1 MAGSA
6 HDRFD
11 FPDWWWLVKWDVHVY
26 DPRSQTTKTHVMEY
40 PGTSRAEGAAVT
52 AYASRDLRKKMD
64 HILVVPHHETSGR
77 SEPQPKKS
85 HAQIKRE
92 VDEILRSGPH
102 RGSSGKSH
110 LGSVR
115 KGSGEVPHSFIAK
128 IWSTGKWPLLGGVMR
143 TESSP
148 FSHREDAES
157 FLVQSIET
165 NAGAGRAATGEVVL
179 SHKRPA
185 ITRHA
190 ATGELVARKH
200 KHHGHATKIT
210 PRPFYEIQST
220 DIGKRFLRAFGR
232 GWSLSDV
239 LGYVQRGD
247 VGKRL
252 YLVDGIL
259 QVENNEQR
267 DARVRKSS

>member
-6 HDRFD
+6 HEQF
-11 FPDWWWLVKWDVHVY
+11 FASDWWWLVKWDVHVY
-26 DPRSQTTKTHVMEY
+26 DPRSQTTKTRVMEY
-40 PGTSRAEGAAVT
+40 PGTAEVDGAAVVSMAALDLGSPADRILAMPHREVGGRYEVRSST
-52 AYASRDLRKKMD
+52 GLEGVFVGKDDAQGYANELRANGARHVTVKPVASPESK
-64 HILVVPHHETSGR
+64 
-77 SEPQPKKS
+77 QPKKS

-102 RGSSGKSH
+102 RGSSG
-110 LGSVR
+110 
-115 KGSGEVPHSFIAK
+115 
-128 IWSTGKWPLLGGVMR
+128 
-143 TESSP
+143 
-148 FSHREDAES
+148 
-157 FLVQSIET
+157 
-165 NAGAGRAATGEVVL
+165 
-179 SHKRPA
+179 
-185 ITRHA
+185 
-190 ATGELVARKH
+190 
-200 KHHGHATKIT
+200 HATKIT
-210 PRPFYEIQST
+210 PRPFYEIEPD

-232 GWSLSDV
+232 GWALSDV